1 MLIDL
6 SHTIEHGM
14 ITYKGLPAPVI
25 SDHLSREDS
34 RRYYERGTEFHIGRI
49 EMVAN
54 TGTYLDSPFHRYE
67 DGRDL
72 AELELRSLANL
83 EGLVVRATNTGQR
96 AINAEVF
103 AELPVKGRAVLV
115 HCGWDEYWRT
125 EKYLDGTHPFLTA
138 DAAEHLAAEGA
149 ALVGIDSYNIDDTI
163 DGRRPV
169 HSILLAH
176 GIPIVEHMCNLDQLP
191 DSSFRFFAVPP
202 KIKAFGTFPVRAF
215 ALVEE

>member
-14 ITYKGLPAPVI
+14 ITYKGLPGPVI
-25 SDHLSREDS
+25 SDHLSRLDS
-34 RRYYERGTEFHIGRI
+34 RLHYERGTEFHIGRI
-49 EMVAN
+49 DMIAN

-72 AELELRSLANL
+72 AELDLHSLANL
-83 EGLVVRATNTGQR
+83 AGVVVRRPEGTGR
-96 AINAEVF
+96 AIGADAL
-103 AELPVKGRAVLV
+103 AELEVKGRAVLI
-115 HCGWDEYWRT
+115 HCGWDVHWRT
-125 EKYLDGTHPFLTA
+125 EQYYDGTHPFLTA
-138 DAAEHLAAEGA
+138 DAAEHLAGAGA
-149 ALVGIDSYNIDDTI
+149 ALVGIDSYNIDDTG

-176 GIPIVEHMCNLDQLP
+176 GIPIIEHMCNLAQLP
-191 DSSFRFFAVPP
+191 EAGFRFFAVPP

-215 ALVEE
+215 AVVEE